1 MIHDYQDVFAART
14 RVAPFNDEG
23 NEAMKKVAFTR
34 RQNDGHWVG
43 DGFPVRSLFSYNDRA
58 AELSPFLLL
67 DYAGP
72 AEFSP
77 TQQRRGVGEH
87 PHRGFE
93 TVTIV
98 YSGEVEH
105 RDSSGGGGII
115 GPGDVQWMTAA
126 GGIVHEEFHGPEF
139 AKNGG
144 LFEVIQLWV
153 NLPAKDKMAAPGYQ
167 GILNSD
173 IPRVALADGAGT
185 VRVIAG
191 QYAECVGPAHS
202 FTPMNI
208 WDMRISAGARTEF
221 SVPDGYTTALF
232 VLRGAVTLGDGTAV
246 GEAELAVL
254 ERDGSR
260 VVIEAQQDSTL
271 LVLNGEPIDE
281 PIVGYGPFVM
291 NTQAE
296 IQQAI
301 NDYRSGR
308 MGRIVR
314 KP

>member
-1 MIHDYQDVFAART
+1 
-14 RVAPFNDEG
+14 
-23 NEAMKKVAFTR
+23 MKKVLFI
-34 RQNDGHWVG
+34 QGQDSGHWVG
-43 DGFPVRSLFSYNDRA
+43 DGFPVRSIFTYHDRS

-72 AEFSP
+72 AEFPP
-77 TQQRRGVGEH
+77 TAKRRGVGEH

-153 NLPAKDKMAAPGYQ
+153 NLPAKDKMAEPGYQ
-167 GILNSD
+167 AITSAQ
-173 IPRVALADGAGT
+173 IPRLEMQGGVGL

-191 QYAECVGPAHS
+191 DYQGNAGPART

-208 WDMRISAGARTEF
+208 WDVRLNAGTRAEF
-221 SVPDGYTTALF
+221 DVPGDYTTGLF
-232 VLRGAVTLGDGTAV
+232 VLRGRVQLSDGELV
-246 GEAELAVL
+246 GEAQLAIL
-254 ERDGSR
+254 EREGGKLAL
-260 VVIEAQQDSTL
+260 EALEDTTL
-271 LVLNGEPIDE
+271 LLLNGEPIAE
-281 PIVGYGPFVM
+281 PVVGYGPFVM
-291 NTQAE
+291 NTQRE

-301 NDYRSGR
+301 ADYQSGR

-314 KP
+314 RA

>member
-1 MIHDYQDVFAART
+1 
-14 RVAPFNDEG
+14 
-23 NEAMKKVAFTR
+23 MKKLAFI
-34 RQNDGHWVG
+34 QSQDNGHWVG
-43 DGFPVRSLFSYNDRA
+43 DGFPVRSIFSYNDRS

-72 AEFSP
+72 ADFPP
-77 TQQRRGVGEH
+77 TDKRRGVGEH

-105 RDSSGGGGII
+105 RDSSGGGGLI

-153 NLPAKDKMAAPGYQ
+153 NLRAKDKMAEPGYQ
-167 GILNSD
+167 AITSAQ
-173 IPRVALADGAGT
+173 IPRVELAGGAGL

-191 QYAECVGPAHS
+191 DYHGNAGPARTY
-202 FTPMNI
+202 TPMNI
-208 WDMRISAGARTEF
+208 WDVRLNAGARAEF
-221 SVPDGYTTALF
+221 DVPDDYTTALF
-232 VLRGAVTLGDGTAV
+232 VLRGRVKLSGGELV
-246 GEAELAVL
+246 GEAQLANFEREGGKLAVEAL
-254 ERDGSR
+254 EDT
-260 VVIEAQQDSTL
+260 TL
-271 LVLNGEPIDE
+271 LLLNGQPIAEPV
-281 PIVGYGPFVM
+281 VGYGPFVM
-291 NTQAE
+291 NTQKE

-301 NDYRSGR
+301 ADYQSGR

-314 KP
+314 RA